1 VANSKARA
9 VSVPSPPRP
18 APRRAHWQALLQACR
33 RSGLSQA
40 EFCRRR
46 GIPPGTLA
54 FWKHTL
60 TRPARASQPARPA
73 APRFVPV
80 RVVAPPRPVDHSGA
94 GAATTGN
101 GEIEIIVEGGRRVR
115 VRGQVEVAW
124 LRQVVQTLETLGC

>member
-1 VANSKARA
+1 MAKSKARA

-18 APRRAHWQALLQACR
+18 TPRRAHWRALLEACR

-60 TRPARASQPARPA
+60 RRPARAAQPARPA
-73 APRFVPV
+73 VPRFVPV
-80 RVVAPPRPVDHSGA
+80 RVVAPPVDHADA
-94 GAATTGN
+94 GVSTTGS
-101 GEIEIIVEGGRRVR
+101 GEIDILLLDGGRRVR
-115 VRGQVEVAW
+115 VRGHVDVAW
-124 LRQVVQTLETLGC
+124 LGQVVRTLETLGC

>member
-1 VANSKARA
+1 MANSKARA

-18 APRRAHWQALLQACR
+18 TPRRAHWRALLEACR

-60 TRPARASQPARPA
+60 THPARASQPARPA

-80 RVVAPPRPVDHSGA
+80 RVLAPPRPVDTAGA
-94 GAATTGN
+94 RAATTGG
-101 GEIEIIVEGGRRVR
+101 GEIDILLDGGRRVC
-115 VRGQVEVAW
+115 VRGQVDVSW
-124 LRQVVQTLETLGC
+124 LRQVVRTLETLGC